1 MRGLSKTMTI
11 GEREI
16 TIREPSMIEIRGFLE
31 GQIEATS
38 DALYLGVFR
47 DADEAYLSL
56 LPLLTGHSAKQLEV
70 DFEAR
75 FSEIREVLAVA
86 REVAPDFFALIDRL
100 LEYARKQSPP
110 AS

>member
-1 MRGLSKTMTI
+1 MRGLSKTLTI

-16 TIREPSMIEIRGFLE
+16 TIREPSMIEIRNFLE

-38 DALYLGVFR
+38 DALLLGVFR

-56 LPLLTGHSAKQLEV
+56 LPLLTGCSAKQLEV

-75 FSEIREVLAVA
+75 FSEIREVLAAA